1 MNNIISGYSYEE
13 IESRIGFPIIYEN
26 NILLN
31 DTINNIND
39 YIILNDSDIEI
50 ITNISEIVYSPP
62 DYLINPTTNSLKIV
76 KSDIAFYKS
85 KFEELLNYTYIFTR
99 NASESISNIYSL
111 LNDTKEE
118 INYLLYQFKKNIKN
132 ISIPFI
138 LEQGELLKTIERRQ
152 NISLLDEM
160 EEYKNETENLNYLYN
175 KLFKNINEEIQIIFD
190 EINEIKNF
198 YLDIQRYIEDVK
210 ERFITKLEEFNN
222 DENNINHHT
231 ILIQIKNLFIS
242 IKEDIINK
250 KIQFK
255 EKMNSLEIQRKTI
268 DLEELNKDCD
278 EIIENINS
286 KILSIQNLINGKRLL
301 NNDKSSGL
309 YASNIISDNIN
320 KSLKIII
327 KIITITKVETEEGI
341 EVFMSICEV
350 EETTSLNLLFIMDTS
365 GSMGPYL
372 DQAKKNII
380 NIMNRI
386 TYENKGINVSIGFI
400 GYSDIHRNGEA
411 YYTNIDFTQ
420 NRTELEKKI
429 QSIIL
434 YGGGKDWPED
444 MAWAFEMALNKN
456 WKYNARAIVLV
467 ADSPCH
473 GKKYHNYE
481 DSFPDGIPYR
491 KNIEESLEILAKNN
505 ISLYC
510 IKITEQ
516 TDIMFQEFENIYKN
530 YTKCNFLVVD
540 MNDETELSEIVVN
553 AATNTYINQR
563 NTG

>member
-1 MNNIISGYSYEE
+1 MILSFIKVNLKNYQNIY
-13 IESRIGFPIIYEN
+13 N
-26 NILLN
+26 
-31 DTINNIND
+31 
-39 YIILNDSDIEI
+39 
-50 ITNISEIVYSPP
+50 
-62 DYLINPTTNSLKIV
+62 
-76 KSDIAFYKS
+76 
-85 KFEELLNYTYIFTR
+85 FTR
-99 NASESISNIYSL
+99 NASESINNIYYL
-111 LNDTKEE
+111 LNNTKEE
-118 INYLLYQFKKNIKN
+118 LNNLLYQFKENIKN

-138 LEQGELLKTIERRQ
+138 LEQGELINKNEKNKK
-152 NISLLDEM
+152 NISLFDEM
-160 EEYKNETENLNYLYN
+160 EDYKNETNNLNYLYN
-175 KLFKNINEEIQIIFD
+175 NLFKYINEEIQIIFD
-190 EINEIKNF
+190 EINEVKKL
-198 YLDIQRYIEDVK
+198 YLDLQRNIEDVK
-210 ERFITKLEEFNN
+210 EIFISKLEEFNK
-222 DENNINHHT
+222 DEDNIKYHE
-231 ILIQIKNLFIS
+231 ILIQMKNLFIS

-255 EKMNSLEIQRKTI
+255 EKMNSLEIQRGKI
-268 DLEELNKDCD
+268 DLEELKKDCD

-286 KILSIQNLINGKRLL
+286 KILSINNLINGKRLL
-301 NNDKSSGL
+301 NNDKISYL
-309 YASNIISDNIN
+309 YASNIISDYIN
-320 KSLKIII
+320 KTLKRIIQ
-327 KIITITKVETEEGI
+327 IITITNVETEEGI

-372 DQAKKNII
+372 EQAKKNII

-429 QSIIL
+429 HSITL

-444 MAWAFEMALNKN
+444 MAWAFEMALNKS

-491 KNIEESLEILAKNN
+491 KNIEESLEILAKDNV
-505 ISLYC
+505 SLYC

-540 MNDETELSEIVVN
+540 MNNENELSDIVVN

-563 NTG
+563 NKE